1 MPKQRSAKML
11 NLEKLCGG
19 KLKFYQ
25 LDNQKNWTARFFTE
39 GKYKTTSLGTD
50 NYKVAKDQAI
60 SWYENL
66 RVKQRSRVQE
76 LCLKIVT
83 RQKRE
88 LQNCVSHK
96 GILIWFTG
104 LSGSGKSTIAHE
116 VESRLFQRRAK
127 TYMLDGD
134 VLRRGISSDLG
145 FSVEDRNEHMRR
157 IGQIAKMFVDAGIIT
172 LAAFIS
178 PFSKS
183 RDQVRSMFSNQ
194 DFIEVYCRCPIVEC
208 VRRDV
213 KGLYEKAK
221 SGEIKDFTGISSPY
235 EEPLNPDLLL
245 DTYSQTFEESVNLV
259 ISILDKRKIFD
270 KGER

>member
-1 MPKQRSAKML
+1 MGLA
-11 NLEKLCGG
+11 
-19 KLKFYQ
+19 F
-25 LDNQKNWTARFFTE
+25 
-39 GKYKTTSLGTD
+39 
-50 NYKVAKDQAI
+50 
-60 SWYENL
+60 
-66 RVKQRSRVQE
+66 
-76 LCLKIVT
+76 VT

-88 LQNCVSHK
+88 LQNSVSHK

-104 LSGSGKSTIAHE
+104 LSGSGKTTIAHE

-145 FSVEDRNEHMRR
+145 FSVEDRNEHIRR

-178 PFSKS
+178 PFASH
-183 RDQVRSMFSNQ
+183 RGQVRKLFSDD
-194 DFIEVYCRCPIVEC
+194 DFIEVYCRCPVVEC
-208 VRRDV
+208 ARRDV

-221 SGEIKDFTGISSPY
+221 AGDIKDFTGISSPY

-245 DTYSQTFEESVNLV
+245 DTHVQTLEESVDAV
-259 ISILDKRKIFD
+259 ISILDKKKIFTQC
-270 KGER
+270 KTG

>member
-1 MPKQRSAKML
+1 M
-11 NLEKLCGG
+11 
-19 KLKFYQ
+19 
-25 LDNQKNWTARFFTE
+25 
-39 GKYKTTSLGTD
+39 
-50 NYKVAKDQAI
+50 
-60 SWYENL
+60 
-66 RVKQRSRVQE
+66 
-76 LCLKIVT
+76 KIIT

-88 LQNCVSHK
+88 LLNCVRHQ

-104 LSGSGKSTIAHE
+104 LSGSGKSSIAHE
-116 VESRLFQRRAK
+116 VENRLFQRGAK
-127 TYMLDGD
+127 TYVLDGD
-134 VLRRGISSDLG
+134 VVRRGISSDLG
-145 FSVEDRNEHMRR
+145 FSNNDRNEQVRR
-157 IGQIAKMFVDAGIIT
+157 VGEISKMFVDAGVIT
-172 LAAFIS
+172 LVSLIS
-178 PFSKS
+178 PFSKG
-183 RDQVRSMFSNQ
+183 RDKVRSMFSNQ

-221 SGEIKDFTGISSPY
+221 SGEINDFTGISSPY